1 MRIQLHLKENRLA
14 AQLSHS
20 RIKEAVA
27 ILTQKMDEPQGLEQV
42 QSTSIEDVPPDDTD
56 TANILKTLGISKELS
71 RVANLEKETFLDD
84 ERQKVIIESLTH
96 KLSLLGGL
104 LHGSCAGAFQC
115 GIEWL
120 EGRSYGITK
129 VSDVGLGPIAKPSN
143 TMASSS
149 ARIRRSVLTNYKLL
163 WTVSG
168 HMLNP
173 AYCTLIDGSGRYAI
187 TGADDYLVK
196 VWDIDRGMLVLTCR
210 GHTGYISLIT
220 ISPDNSLV
228 ASACVFGTIRIW
240 RLRDGRCIKV
250 LKHGDKP
257 VNWIAF
263 DKSNCALASVGDDG
277 QCIVWDLSKMFDA
290 DFSESPMLGFLTSDL
305 TSVGKDTLTH
315 PIGEFSREGVPQY
328 FSSSHVDAAHP
339 QHELVDAPAPAGSG
353 GGSLCGLFNWS
364 RGVVTSNLL
373 LPHIE
378 DCSRG
383 AVLGTGAAKNI
394 KVHCLDVWPGG
405 GVLATGCED
414 GIVRLWR
421 YSDPVNIDSSDPRRE
436 ASRGVYRNGDRT
448 PDILALKGVLTP
460 TELSRMETV
469 VNHLLPRLEGHVSGV
484 TDVRF
489 SNLGDRLVSGS
500 LLDGT
505 VRIWSFSKD
514 FTKSDHIVLV
524 MAEDDEEASTM
535 TFAGRGRRGANRK
548 KTKAQVYNV
557 CWTMDDLRVVTL
569 QSVQTSASDGVSASP
584 TRLKMWDSMTG
595 DLLRVIATASSTT
608 AKTLFPHPTDPA
620 IILTAGE
627 DGFLNLWDVDNEERV
642 SSHFFSN
649 HVNGGP
655 ANILDASF
663 SPDGSRISTTDDL
676 GRLSVIGLDDPDR
689 YERIRSVFNEQY
701 FSTDYADIM
710 L

>member
-1 MRIQLHLKENRLA
+1 
-14 AQLSHS
+14 
-20 RIKEAVA
+20 
-27 ILTQKMDEPQGLEQV
+27 
-42 QSTSIEDVPPDDTD
+42 
-56 TANILKTLGISKELS
+56 
-71 RVANLEKETFLDD
+71 
-84 ERQKVIIESLTH
+84 
-96 KLSLLGGL
+96 
-104 LHGSCAGAFQC
+104 
-115 GIEWL
+115 
-120 EGRSYGITK
+120 
-129 VSDVGLGPIAKPSN
+129 
-143 TMASSS
+143 
-149 ARIRRSVLTNYKLL
+149 
-163 WTVSG
+163 
-168 HMLNP
+168 
-173 AYCTLIDGSGRYAI
+173 
-187 TGADDYLVK
+187 
-196 VWDIDRGMLVLTCR
+196 
-210 GHTGYISLIT
+210 
-220 ISPDNSLV
+220 
-228 ASACVFGTIRIW
+228 
-240 RLRDGRCIKV
+240 
-250 LKHGDKP
+250 
-257 VNWIAF
+257 
-263 DKSNCALASVGDDG
+263 
-277 QCIVWDLSKMFDA
+277 
-290 DFSESPMLGFLTSDL
+290 MLGFLTSDL
-305 TSVGKDTLTH
+305 TSVGKDALTH
-315 PIGEFSREGVPQY
+315 PIGEFSRDGAPQY
-328 FSSSHVDAAHP
+328 FSSSDVDAAHP
-339 QHELVDAPAPAGSG
+339 QHELVDAPAPAGSSE
-353 GGSLCGLFNWS
+353 GSLCGLFKWS

-421 YSDPVNIDSSDPRRE
+421 YSDPDNIDSSDPALTVARRE
-436 ASRGVYRNGDRT
+436 ASRGMYRNGDRA
-448 PDILALKGVLTP
+448 PDILALRGVLTP
-460 TELSRMETV
+460 TELARMETV